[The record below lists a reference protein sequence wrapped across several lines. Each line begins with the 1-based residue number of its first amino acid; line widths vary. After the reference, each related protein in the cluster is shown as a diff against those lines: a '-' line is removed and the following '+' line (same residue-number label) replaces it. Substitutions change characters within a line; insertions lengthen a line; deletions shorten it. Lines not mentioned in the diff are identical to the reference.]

1 MNTVKFSIDT
11 ELSSNH
17 LEEALD
23 FIKDQ
28 YLKSPKVFKNIS
40 KYREDGIAIL
50 KFTVKDENNEWKVS
64 VKLKAT
70 NPFQVHIQSHTSLP
84 EGLLKRFQE
93 EIFIAIQYFE
103 EQIHQSTLY
112 FAWVE
117 GEKIIPEEPPS
128 LKRNTSNKMF
138 GSNLLVIYFLFFGIN
153 IILFIFLG
161 FIAVLAILA
170 LQFVVL
176 LLSDRIYLNMSHW
189 LITKENPEVHI
200 LEYQLP
206 LEEYKQFQE
215 HYGKDSI
222 LKMKKEIYDLSLGQ
236 GQTPTCELGE
246 DIFLKYGFQCNPQ
259 DRVSKVIDIY
269 SIVKEAADSFNLPIP
284 RIALS
289 NTMIP
294 NAAATGP
301 SPSRGLILITT
312 GLLVQLEED
321 EILSVVGHEM
331 GHLAGRDP
339 LILFGLVSGEF
350 ILRLTILLPL
360 VVLNPL
366 IYLFIA
372 LGLIYFVSK
381 FFEARADLLSA
392 MKIGKPEVLAE
403 ALRKIGYQ
411 RLQAE
416 RLTPSHVPGWLV
428 WDPHPPI
435 YFRIDRLDQM
445 KKSPEVNSPL
455 LQSAKDVINGFL
467 SALGIR

>member
-1 MNTVKFSIDT
+1 
-11 ELSSNH
+11 
-17 LEEALD
+17 
-23 FIKDQ
+23 
-28 YLKSPKVFKNIS
+28 
-40 KYREDGIAIL
+40 
-50 KFTVKDENNEWKVS
+50 
-64 VKLKAT
+64 
-70 NPFQVHIQSHTSLP
+70 
-84 EGLLKRFQE
+84 
-93 EIFIAIQYFE
+93 
-103 EQIHQSTLY
+103 
-112 FAWVE
+112 
-117 GEKIIPEEPPS
+117 
-128 LKRNTSNKMF
+128 
-138 GSNLLVIYFLFFGIN
+138 
-153 IILFIFLG
+153 LFIFLG

-170 LQFVVL
+170 LQLVVL

-206 LEEYKQFQE
+206 LEEYKQFQD

-246 DIFLKYGFQCNPQ
+246 DIFLKYGFHCNPQ
-259 DRVSKVIDIY
+259 DRVSKIIDIY
-269 SIVKEAADSFNLPIP
+269 SIVKEAAESFNLPIP

-321 EILSVVGHEM
+321 EILSVIGHEM

-392 MKIGKPEVLAE
+392 IKIGKPEVLAE

-445 KKSPEVNSPL
+445 KKSPDVNSPL